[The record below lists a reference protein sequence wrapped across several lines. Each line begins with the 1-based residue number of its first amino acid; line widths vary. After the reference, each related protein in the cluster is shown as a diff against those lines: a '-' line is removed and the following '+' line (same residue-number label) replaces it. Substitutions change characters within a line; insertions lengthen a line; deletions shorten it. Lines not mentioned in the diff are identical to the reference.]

1 MTLLSAREGYRL
13 WAPTY
18 ADENVVTTLENGL
31 VEAMTGPRAGKRLLD
46 AGCGT
51 GRRLR
56 ATGWASVTGVD
67 LSPEMLEQARLT
79 LSPDVRLLI
88 GDVRAL
94 PLPDASAD
102 VSWCRLVIGHLDECR
117 GAYAE
122 LARVTAAG
130 GQVIVTDFHPMAH
143 AAGHRRTFRL
153 GDTVHELEHYVH
165 DLPAHIGAA
174 HATGLRLIDAREA
187 RIGAE
192 VRSFYEHAGRDALY
206 RAQIGL
212 PMVLALGFERS

>member
-1 MTLLSAREGYRL
+1 MLLTAREGYRL

-18 ADENVVTTLENGL
+18 TDENVVTTLENGL
-31 VEAMTGPRAGKRLLD
+31 VDAMASPPAGRRLLD

-56 ATGWASVTGVD
+56 ETGWASVTGVD
-67 LSPEMLEQARLT
+67 LSPEMLDQARLT
-79 LSPDVRLLI
+79 LPPDVHLLA

-94 PLPDASAD
+94 PVPDSSAD
-102 VSWCRLVIGHLDECR
+102 ISWCRLVIGHLDDCR
-117 GAYAE
+117 RAYAE

-130 GQVIVTDFHPMAH
+130 GQVIVTDFHPIAH

-153 GDTVHELEHYVH
+153 GDAVHEVEHYVH

-174 HATGLRLIDAREA
+174 HAAGLRLIDAREA
-187 RIGAE
+187 RVGAE
-192 VRSFYEHAGRDALY
+192 VRPFYKKAARDALY
-206 RAQIGL
+206 LEQIGL
-212 PMVLALGFERS
+212 PMVLALAFERS